1 MKEEHLVSWKWK
13 YSVLN
18 MMIRYHLSQ
27 FFAAT
32 FASGEGICIL
42 LKYEIRIVSQIMKDT
57 ESQLS

>member
-1 MKEEHLVSWKWK
+1 
-13 YSVLN
+13 
-18 MMIRYHLSQ
+18 MMIHYHLSQ

-57 ESQLS
+57 ESQLRLKVVLEGKQFLFKV